1 MANLHL
7 TITLP
12 DDMVSEAK
20 TGILAARPLPKGMTE
35 IELLE
40 KIAKEGIQ
48 RVYRKGKY
56 LLSQEATVVK
66 NLFEVV

>member
-7 TITLP
+7 TVTIP
-12 DDMVSEAK
+12 DNMISEAR
-20 TGILAARPLPKGMTE
+20 TGILAARPLPAGMTE
-35 IELLE
+35 VELLE
-40 KIAKEGIQ
+40 QIAKEGIQ

>member
-1 MANLHL
+1 MPDINL
-7 TITLP
+7 TITIP
-12 DDMVSEAK
+12 DDKVTEARI
-20 TGILAARPLPKGMTE
+20 GILAARPLPEGMTE

-40 KIAKEGIQ
+40 QIAKEGIQ

-56 LLSQEATVVK
+56 LLSQKVTAIK